1 MSWLKGIGIIQSL
14 FSYHCGIILEISIKR
29 YLKIAQIFS
38 NAMCYLPRE
47 IFDLAIESLNKVQTL
62 KTQRVITEKEP
73 LNDNCQTEKLTSK
86 IL

>member
-1 MSWLKGIGIIQSL
+1 
-14 FSYHCGIILEISIKR
+14 
-29 YLKIAQIFS
+29 
-38 NAMCYLPRE
+38 MCYLPRE